1 MSRPPRTRIYLYSR
15 PPARPFVRDRPPCP
29 ICIPQLVQTGHW
41 RSTRARQQQ
50 DRQRCQFVWYPIR
63 GRRIGQQDVVPRPQL
78 HRGLPG
84 HVRHVQKGQQC
95 VTPCSV
101 HPVNRSDTLDSPRT
115 HDRMVSHGTQAR
127 AIGSGDKRFV
137 RVVYRQTRHNHRVLT
152 LRWGGR
158 KNVLESFSFTE
169 DKRKEVRDNIEERAR
184 LLN

>member
-1 MSRPPRTRIYLYSR
+1 M
-15 PPARPFVRDRPPCP
+15 
-29 ICIPQLVQTGHW
+29 
-41 RSTRARQQQ
+41 
-50 DRQRCQFVWYPIR
+50 
-63 GRRIGQQDVVPRPQL
+63 
-78 HRGLPG
+78 
-84 HVRHVQKGQQC
+84 
-95 VTPCSV
+95 
-101 HPVNRSDTLDSPRT
+101 NRSDMLASPRT

-127 AIGSGDKRFV
+127 AIGSGDTRFV